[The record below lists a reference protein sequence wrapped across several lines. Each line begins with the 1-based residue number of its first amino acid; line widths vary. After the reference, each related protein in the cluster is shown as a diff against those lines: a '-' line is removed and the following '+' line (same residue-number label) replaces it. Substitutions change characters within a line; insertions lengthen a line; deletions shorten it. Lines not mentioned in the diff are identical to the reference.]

1 MMNRRHFI
9 WAICGV
15 ILPAIIMS
23 KGAAMNIFKNDF
35 EQRWEELFKDVRKL
49 NEYTTTHPVE
59 LSKVKISE
67 QNIDGAIFIGA
78 QFTGVKWEAT
88 RGQKSKFTKIV
99 FRDCEFISSNFDESI
114 FVDVEFVDCKFL
126 DSTLSGS
133 TMTGVRFVNCTMEE
147 TKLTGLDGT
156 ELVIEGG
163 EYKVRTSFSFS
174 GIPFKFKNASF
185 SGVNFM
191 GMVDSCPL
199 SIEGGLLSEVD
210 FSKSHFS
217 TVTLRRVK
225 QGEGGIKFNGITAKD
240 ILLEDVDLDGIGFMN
255 ATADTAIIRNSQI
268 FAIGFSGGGVG
279 KIYFSNSTIRYFD
292 IAESMMPHVEFTK
305 CKLYEPMLYDGL
317 IEEFAIRES
326 TITDMKGKNFKADIV
341 LWDNVTLDGKIDLTN
356 AQVKDF
362 RPTRLKRGPRLNLIT
377 TGSNMKF

>member
-1 MMNRRHFI
+1 MKRRHFL

-23 KGAAMNIFKNDF
+23 EGVAMNIFKNDF

-49 NEYTTTHPVE
+49 NEYTTTHLVE
-59 LSKVKISE
+59 LRKVEVSE
-67 QNIDGAIFIGA
+67 QNIDGAIFIGTK
-78 QFTGVKWEAT
+78 FTGVKWEAR
-88 RGQKSKFTKIV
+88 RGQKSKFTKTV
-99 FRDCEFISSNFDESI
+99 FRDCEFINSNFDESI
-114 FVDVEFVDCKFL
+114 FVDVEFIDCTFF

-156 ELVIEGG
+156 ELDIEGG
-163 EYKVRTSFSFS
+163 DYKVRTSFSFS
-174 GIPFKFKNASF
+174 GIPLKIKNARF

-199 SIEGGLLSEVD
+199 SIEGCLLSEVD

-217 TVTLRRVK
+217 TVTLRRVR
-225 QGEGGIKFNGITAKD
+225 QGEGPTQFNSVIAESFRF
-240 ILLEDVDLDGIGFMN
+240 EDVDMTRGVSLARVKTPLVSIEGGTFRG
-255 ATADTAIIRNSQI
+255 ATEGSTI
-268 FAIGFSGGGVG
+268 G
-279 KIYFSNSTIRYFD
+279 KIYARKANLFMYDMSEATMPYVNIDNCEILNLAIWECNAKEILITNST
-292 IAESMMPHVEFTK
+292 V
-305 CKLYEPMLYDGL
+305 DG
-317 IEEFAIRES
+317 IDA
-326 TITDMKGKNFKADIV
+326 TDFKADIV

-362 RPTRLKRGPRLNLIT
+362 RPTRLKRGPTLNLIT

>member
-1 MMNRRHFI
+1 MSE
-9 WAICGV
+9 GV
-15 ILPAIIMS
+15 
-23 KGAAMNIFKNDF
+23 AMNIFKNDF

-49 NEYTTTHPVE
+49 NEYTTTHLVE
-59 LSKVKISE
+59 LRKVEVSE
-67 QNIDGAIFIGA
+67 QNIDGAIFIGTK
-78 QFTGVKWEAT
+78 FTGVKWEAT
-88 RGQKSKFTKIV
+88 RGQKSKFTKTV

-217 TVTLRRVK
+217 TVTLRRVR
-225 QGEGGIKFNGITAKD
+225 QGEGGVKFNSVTAESITF
-240 ILLEDVDLDGIGFMN
+240 EDVEMMRGTGIGYSTVGIVRIIGGKMYGPSFLDANIAKTYVRN
-255 ATADTAIIRNSQI
+255 AYVTR
-268 FAIGFSGGGVG
+268 FAIGNKMGQAHVDNSTMHRVGLFDGFIDEFSVT
-279 KIYFSNSTIRYFD
+279 NSTID
-292 IAESMMPHVEFTK
+292 EIVGE
-305 CKLYEPMLYDGL
+305 
-317 IEEFAIRES
+317 
-326 TITDMKGKNFKADIV
+326 NFKADIV